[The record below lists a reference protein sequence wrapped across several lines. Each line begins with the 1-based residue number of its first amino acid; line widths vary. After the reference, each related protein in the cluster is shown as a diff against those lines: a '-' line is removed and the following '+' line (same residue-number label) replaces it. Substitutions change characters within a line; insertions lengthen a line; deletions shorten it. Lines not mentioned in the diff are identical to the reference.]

1 MSKIVDK
8 IEDLPEYILTEIRRL
23 FLEENLGALKISK
36 TIESNFGVK
45 LPSLFIVDK
54 YLDTLKKNNEDTI
67 PLEKEEN
74 KEELYKPNLLEGL
87 KIDTSSLKNQNE
99 SIKNLII
106 QKIEMLQKQSLLDG
120 FDKDLEQTIQ
130 RYLVELSKLT
140 INEVKVKDD
149 FKDTEKVSLSDIKFY
164 LNKIMSCVRTCVNKA
179 APDKVDGI
187 FKDLKVQLEY
197 TFSGLIDPQIYNSQ
211 HVIDAEAKLSGEK
224 TDAKK

>member
-1 MSKIVDK
+1 MSKVIDK

-54 YLDTLKKNNEDTI
+54 YLDTLKKNNETTI
-67 PLEKEEN
+67 PQEEV
-74 KEELYKPNLLEGL
+74 KEELSEPNLLEGL

-106 QKIEMLQKQSLLDG
+106 QKIEVLQRQSLTNG

-179 APDKVDGI
+179 APDKVNDI

>member
-1 MSKIVDK
+1 MPKIADK
-8 IEDLPEYILTEIRRL
+8 MEELPDYVLAEVRRL

-45 LPSLFIVDK
+45 LPSLFVVDK
-54 YLDTLKKNNEDTI
+54 YLDSLKKNNDNVI
-67 PLEKEEN
+67 PQEEV
-74 KEELYKPNLLEGL
+74 EEGPKVSALEGL

-99 SIKNLII
+99 SVKNLII
-106 QKIEMLQKQSLLDG
+106 RKIETLQRQSILSG

-149 FKDTEKVSLSDIKFY
+149 FKDTEKVSLGDIKFY

-179 APDKVDGI
+179 APDKVDDI

-211 HVIDAEAKLSGEK
+211 RVIDAEAKLSGEK
-224 TDAKK
+224 TDAK

>member
-1 MSKIVDK
+1 MATIVDK
-8 IEDLPEYILTEIRRL
+8 IEDLPDYVIAEIRRL
-23 FLEENLGALKISK
+23 YLEEDLGALKISK
-36 TIESNFGVK
+36 TIESNFGFK
-45 LPSLFIVDK
+45 LPSLFVVNK
-54 YLDTLKKNNEDTI
+54 YLDS
-67 PLEKEEN
+67 LEKDKAGVIPET
-74 KEELYKPNLLEGL
+74 KEESDVVSTDNSLLSGL

-106 QKIEMLQKQSLLDG
+106 QKLEVLQRQSLTSG

-187 FKDLKVQLEY
+187 FQDLKVQLEY
-197 TFSGLIDPQIYNSQ
+197 TFSELIDPQIYNSQ
-211 HVIDAEAKLSGEK
+211 HVIDAEAKISGEK
-224 TDAKK
+224 TDEK

>member
-1 MSKIVDK
+1 MATIVDK
-8 IEDLPEYILTEIRRL
+8 IEDLPDYVIAEIRRL
-23 FLEENLGALKISK
+23 YLEEDLGALKISK
-36 TIESNFGVK
+36 TIESNFGFK
-45 LPSLFIVDK
+45 LPSLFVVNK
-54 YLDTLKKNNEDTI
+54 YLDS
-67 PLEKEEN
+67 LEKDKAGVIPETREETETTTTDN
-74 KEELYKPNLLEGL
+74 SLLSGL

-106 QKIEMLQKQSLLDG
+106 QKLEVLQRQSLTSG

-164 LNKIMSCVRTCVNKA
+164 LNKIMSCVRTCINKA

-197 TFSGLIDPQIYNSQ
+197 TFSELIDPQIYNSQ
-211 HVIDAEAKLSGEK
+211 HVIDAEAKISGEK
-224 TDAKK
+224 TDEK

>member
-1 MSKIVDK
+1 MPKIADK
-8 IEDLPEYILTEIRRL
+8 MEELPDYVLAEVRRL

-45 LPSLFIVDK
+45 LPSLFVVDK
-54 YLDTLKKNNEDTI
+54 YLDSLKKNNDNVI
-67 PLEKEEN
+67 PQEEVESP
-74 KEELYKPNLLEGL
+74 KVSALEGL

-99 SIKNLII
+99 SVKNLII
-106 QKIEMLQKQSLLDG
+106 QKIETLQRQSILSG

-149 FKDTEKVSLSDIKFY
+149 FKDTEKVSLGDIKFY

-179 APDKVDGI
+179 APDKVDDI

-211 HVIDAEAKLSGEK
+211 RVIDAEAKLSGEK
-224 TDAKK
+224 TDAK

>member
-1 MSKIVDK
+1 MPKIADK
-8 IEDLPEYILTEIRRL
+8 MEELPDYVLAEVRRL

-45 LPSLFIVDK
+45 LPSLFVVDK
-54 YLDTLKKNNEDTI
+54 YLDSLKKNNDNVI
-67 PLEKEEN
+67 PQEEVESP
-74 KEELYKPNLLEGL
+74 KVSALEGL

-99 SIKNLII
+99 SVKNLII
-106 QKIEMLQKQSLLDG
+106 QKIETLQRQSILSG

-149 FKDTEKVSLSDIKFY
+149 FKDTEKVSLGDIKFY

-179 APDKVDGI
+179 APDKVDDI

-224 TDAKK
+224 TDAK

>member
-1 MSKIVDK
+1 MSKVIDK

-54 YLDTLKKNNEDTI
+54 YLDTLKKNSEQTI
-67 PLEKEEN
+67 PQEEI
-74 KEELYKPNLLEGL
+74 KEELSEPNLLEGL

-106 QKIEMLQKQSLLDG
+106 QKIEVLQRQSLTNG

-140 INEVKVKDD
+140 INEVKVKDY
-149 FKDTEKVSLSDIKFY
+149 FKDTEKVSLADIKFY

-179 APDKVDGI
+179 APDKVNDI

-224 TDAKK
+224 KDAK

>member
-1 MSKIVDK
+1 MATIVDK
-8 IEDLPEYILTEIRRL
+8 IEDLPDYVIAEIRRL
-23 FLEENLGALKISK
+23 YLEEDLGALKISK
-36 TIESNFGVK
+36 TIESNFGFK
-45 LPSLFIVDK
+45 LPTLFVVNK
-54 YLDTLKKNNEDTI
+54 YLDS
-67 PLEKEEN
+67 LEKDKAGVIPET
-74 KEELYKPNLLEGL
+74 KEELDTVSSDNSLLSGL

-106 QKIEMLQKQSLLDG
+106 QKLEVLQRQSLTSG

-187 FKDLKVQLEY
+187 FQDLKVQLEY
-197 TFSGLIDPQIYNSQ
+197 TFSELIDPQIYNSQ
-211 HVIDAEAKLSGEK
+211 HVIDAEAKISGEK
-224 TDAKK
+224 TDEK